1 MLFMVV
7 FNMCS
12 LCLRRRSRKKDYDP
26 TPTPYSTTYVKK
38 KTEPDSA
45 TIEKSIGNVDT
56 YFKCLLSL
64 FYQL

>member
-7 FNMCS
+7 FNLFS
-12 LCLRRRSRKKDYDP
+12 LCLCRRSRKKDYDP
-26 TPTPYSTTYVKK
+26 TPTPYFTTYVKK
-38 KTEPDSA
+38 KSGQDSA

-56 YFKCLLSL
+56 YFECLLSL